1 METQRMEILTAV
13 LLYFAGVVTFYLF
26 STYQSGKDSH
36 KLTEEFN
43 QYKVS
48 TTNAIIDLRNT
59 LNSNIQTVGN
69 ANLSI
74 DKVRKDLACYTEK
87 VDKSDREIENL
98 QEHCYKLRESVIDV
112 REIVAGKRPI
122 HRHQPI
128 SVTIAPEVLKPGEI
142 IKKVK
147 KQLKDFEQ

>member
-1 METQRMEILTAV
+1 MEIGTGILVYIFGILSCWAV
-13 LLYFAGVVTFYLF
+13 ITFKTGHE
-26 STYQSGKDSH
+26 SS
-36 KLTEEFN
+36 KLTEQFN

-48 TTNAIIDLRNT
+48 TTSAIMDLT
-59 LNSNIQTVGN
+59 KLVNSNIQTVGN

-98 QEHCYKLRESVIDV
+98 QEHCYKLRESIIDV

-128 SVTIAPEVLKPGEI
+128 SVTIAPEVLKPGDT
-142 IKKVK
+142 IKKIK
-147 KQLKDFEQ
+147 KQIRDFEQ

>member
-1 METQRMEILTAV
+1 MEILTAV

-59 LNSNIQTVGN
+59 LNSNIQTIGN
-69 ANLSI
+69 ANVAIEKL
-74 DKVRKDLACYTEK
+74 RKDLACYTEK
-87 VDKSDREIENL
+87 VDKSDKEIENL
-98 QEHCYKLRESVIDV
+98 QEHCIKLRESIIDV
-112 REIVAGKRPI
+112 REVVAGKRPI

-128 SVTIAPEVLKPGEI
+128 SVTISPQVLKPGDMI
-142 IKKVK
+142 NKVK
-147 KQLKDFEQ
+147 KQLKDF